1 MPFSFQELEIPGVIL
16 IESRR
21 FTDTRG
27 FFLELYKASEFVAHG
42 IPTFI
47 QDNCSHSV
55 HGVLRGLH
63 YQLPPKAQGKLVMAF
78 SGRVFDVAVDIRQ
91 HSPTY
96 RKWVGVELSADNGH
110 MLYIPPGLAHGFC
123 VLSEETDFVYKVTEE
138 YAPELERGIIW
149 NDPEIGIQW
158 PIAEPIVSPRDAQLP
173 SLEQVCQQSRS
184 DLLSGHTGG

>member
-16 IESRR
+16 IEARR
-21 FTDTRG
+21 FADARG
-27 FFLELYKASEFVAHG
+27 FFLELYRASEFASHG
-42 IPTFI
+42 IPTFV
-47 QDNCSHSV
+47 QDNCSHSL

-63 YQLPPKAQGKLVMAF
+63 YQLSPKAQGKLVMAF
-78 SGRVFDVAVDIRQ
+78 SGRVFDVAVDIHQ
-91 HSPTY
+91 DSPTY
-96 RKWVGVELSADNGH
+96 KKWVGVELSADNGR

-123 VLSEETDFVYKVTEE
+123 VLSEEADFVYKVTEE

-173 SLEQVCQQSRS
+173 PLEQMRR
-184 DLLSGHTGG
+184 DLAERRV

>member
-16 IESRR
+16 IESQR

-27 FFLELYKASEFVAHG
+27 FFMELYRASEFAAHG
-42 IPTFI
+42 IPNFI

-63 YQLPPKAQGKLVMAF
+63 YQLPPKAQGKLVTVF
-78 SGRVFDVAVDIRQ
+78 SGRVFDVAVDIRPD
-91 HSPTY
+91 SPTY
-96 RKWVGVELSADNGH
+96 KKWVGVELSADDGR

-123 VLSEETDFVYKVTEE
+123 VLSKEADFVYKMTEE

-149 NDPEIGIQW
+149 NDPEIGVRW

-173 SLEQVCQQSRS
+173 SLQKAQSRS
-184 DLLSGHTGG
+184 DLLSDLAGG